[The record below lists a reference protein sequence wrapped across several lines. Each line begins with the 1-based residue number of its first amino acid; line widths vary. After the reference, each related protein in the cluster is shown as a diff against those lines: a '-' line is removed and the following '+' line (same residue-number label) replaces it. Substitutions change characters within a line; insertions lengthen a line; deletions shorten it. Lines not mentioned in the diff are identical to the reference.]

1 MSSLQRNE
9 VVFVLLWFLR
19 NEEGRRSSLVASLD
33 SCWKGVATSFT
44 PIFFFFSSFSWAL
57 IFLLGHLHIQM
68 HLVIG
73 EDLAVKTKFILP
85 LKEWFRLDI
94 SFNGG
99 QVSVGTS
106 PTSAH
111 ESYQHHHLTL
121 SITVKSGSKKTCK
134 SKFVVNDK
142 LFTTIRFFDQTFID
156 GRLNHKNLIPF
167 NWLLTCFF
175 RPYCKWVNNIASYI
189 ATIIWGIHCFS
200 PGEIGFV
207 KINVKT
213 ASAMFI

>member
-1 MSSLQRNE
+1 
-9 VVFVLLWFLR
+9 
-19 NEEGRRSSLVASLD
+19 
-33 SCWKGVATSFT
+33 
-44 PIFFFFSSFSWAL
+44 
-57 IFLLGHLHIQM
+57 M

-175 RPYCKWVNNIASYI
+175 
-189 ATIIWGIHCFS
+189 
-200 PGEIGFV
+200 
-207 KINVKT
+207 
-213 ASAMFI
+213 